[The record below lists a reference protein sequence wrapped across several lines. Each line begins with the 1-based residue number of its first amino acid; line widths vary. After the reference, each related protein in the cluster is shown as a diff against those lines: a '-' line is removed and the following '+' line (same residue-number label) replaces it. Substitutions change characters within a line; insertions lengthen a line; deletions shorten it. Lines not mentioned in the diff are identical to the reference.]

1 VEAALHCVKRG
12 GRTVLIGISAPD
24 ATARLSLD
32 AVLGGREIVSML
44 NGGARPDRDYTRL
57 IADIRSGR
65 INVRDQV
72 SAVWPIDRIEEA
84 IAALK
89 AGEVTRAVLDHDR

>member
-1 VEAALHCVKRG
+1 LRQA
-12 GRTVLIGISAPD
+12 GRPDRPDRHSAPD

-44 NGGARPDRDYTRL
+44 NSGARLDRDYPRL

-72 SAVWPIDRIEEA
+72 SRS
-84 IAALK
+84 
-89 AGEVTRAVLDHDR
+89 G